1 MDNNIS
7 GNASLL
13 AQVSEIQSIEKTYG
27 REATA
32 QLLKDGLQ
40 RNTGT
45 EVSKENAK
53 GFLVISK
60 VLQNH
65 NARIEQVVQEKQDE
79 IAATF
84 ISIFKESNEGFED
97 DVERTDIYFEE
108 EEEEDL

>member
-1 MDNNIS
+1 MIS
-7 GNASLL
+7 
-13 AQVSEIQSIEKTYG
+13 
-27 REATA
+27 R
-32 QLLKDGLQ
+32 
-40 RNTGT
+40 
-45 EVSKENAK
+45 
-53 GFLVISK
+53 

-108 EEEEDL
+108 EEEDL